1 MYFMINIFLNI
12 MIDKENQRI
21 LFICM
26 GNICRSPI
34 VEAVARVEFARAGVA
49 VHAESAGTEDYHVG
63 QPADRR
69 AIRIAEANA
78 YPLAAHR
85 ARQVCNEDFETF
97 DHLLVMD
104 HVNLR
109 ALERWRS
116 AWTLVAPRLFLAE
129 AGLGDV
135 HVPDPYYGTDVDF
148 ERVVALARS
157 GVNALIKRLSSDT
170 RRAGDGHAQAGT

>member
-1 MYFMINIFLNI
+1 MM
-12 MIDKENQRI
+12 RI

-34 VEAVARVEFARAGVA
+34 VETVARVEFARAGIAAHV
-49 VHAESAGTEDYHVG
+49 ESAGTEDYHVG

-69 AIRIAEANA
+69 AIRIAQAHD

-85 ARQVCNEDFETF
+85 ARQVRSADFDSF
-97 DHLLVMD
+97 DHLLAMD
-104 HVNLR
+104 KVNLR
-109 ALERWRS
+109 ALQQWRHAHTS
-116 AWTLVAPRLFLAE
+116 ITPKLFLSE

-135 HVPDPYYGTDVDF
+135 PVPDPYYGTDADF

-157 GVNALIKRLSSDT
+157 GLTALIERLRSANG
-170 RRAGDGHAQAGT
+170 RAGDGHAQAGA

>member
-1 MYFMINIFLNI
+1 MT
-12 MIDKENQRI
+12 RI

-34 VEAVARVEFARAGVA
+34 VETVARVEFARAGIA
-49 VHAESAGTEDYHVG
+49 AHIESAGTENYHVG
-63 QPADRR
+63 QSADRR
-69 AIRIAEANA
+69 AIRVAEAHG

-85 ARQVCNEDFETF
+85 ARQVRDEDFESF
-97 DHLLVMD
+97 DHLLAMD

-109 ALERWRS
+109 ALEHDRS
-116 AWTLVAPRLFLAE
+116 GHTRIAPKLFLAE

-135 HVPDPYYGTDVDF
+135 HVPDPYYGTDADF

-157 GVNALIKRLSSDT
+157 GVTALIARLRSDKG
-170 RRAGDGHAQAGT
+170 RAGDGHTQGGA